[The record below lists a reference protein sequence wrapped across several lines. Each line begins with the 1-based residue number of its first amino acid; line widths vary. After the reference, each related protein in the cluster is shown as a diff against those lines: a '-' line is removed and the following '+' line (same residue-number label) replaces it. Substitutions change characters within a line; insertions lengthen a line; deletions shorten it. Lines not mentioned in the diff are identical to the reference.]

1 METTTQIVT
10 DYFAAPSDAL
20 AGLVLGEQDG
30 PASPSRSSGQPLFD
44 TVALPGIEPF
54 VMLGTLHEALSGRTY
69 GECTAEARHGQVVAG
84 RDEGPWVVSVSDHL
98 VRRLAGA
105 APALLADVAARWA
118 RSPELA
124 RVPPRDAAAAVV
136 ALAGLAQ
143 RARDARHGVYC
154 WTRLP

>member
-1 METTTQIVT
+1 MEIVT

-20 AGLVLGEQDG
+20 AGLVLGEAAG
-30 PASPSRSSGQPLFD
+30 PASRSLTTGQPLFD
-44 TVALPGIEPF
+44 TVTLPAVEPF
-54 VMLGTLHEALSGRTY
+54 VMLGTLHEALSGRSY

-84 RDEGPWVVSVSDHL
+84 RDEGPWVVSVSERLVEHL
-98 VRRLAGA
+98 AAA
-105 APALLADVAARWA
+105 APAVLAGVAARWA

-124 RVPPRDAAAAVV
+124 RLDPREAGTAVV

-143 RARDARHGVYC
+143 RAREARHGVYC